1 MRTQAH
7 GRELLAVT
15 TKGLGQGAEIEP
27 LQVRFLE
34 VINRMIE
41 VKAVNVAAD
50 ANHGGL
56 YVAKSPACKAGLSDR
71 TYLPGGICKVRI
83 GRASDRQGVGAL
95 GLSII
100 PRSRANLART
110 GTMVAASGTKTADKG
125 PDGGVLGN

>member
-1 MRTQAH
+1 MPERRHVLSMAGIRT
-7 GRELLAVT
+7 GEPCRICGKICNLRELLAVT

-41 VKAVNVAAD
+41 VEAVNVAAD

-71 TYLPGGICKVRI
+71 TYLPGGIYKLRI

-95 GLSII
+95 G
-100 PRSRANLART
+100 SRR
-110 GTMVAASGTKTADKG
+110 GTQVNGRFW
-125 PDGGVLGN
+125 VI